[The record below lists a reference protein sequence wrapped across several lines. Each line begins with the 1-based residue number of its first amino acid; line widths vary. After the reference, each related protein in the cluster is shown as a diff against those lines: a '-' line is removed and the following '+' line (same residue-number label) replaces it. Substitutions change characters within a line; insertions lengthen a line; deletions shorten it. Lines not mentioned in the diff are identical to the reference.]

1 MGMTVRNITNGIKG
15 TTNIQNPKDKKE
27 GKRYTTEPQ
36 DRVDIC
42 LTCTKPANECKGN
55 CWGNY

>member
-1 MGMTVRNITNGIKG
+1 MGMTVRNVTKGIKG
-15 TTNIQNPKDKKE
+15 TTKIRTSRARGDE
-27 GKRYTTEPQ
+27 KRYTTEPQ

-42 LTCTKPANECKGN
+42 LTCTKPASACKGN